1 MLLDDLL
8 ILIFLL
14 IVSAFFSGSEIAF
27 VVANKLKLEVKAR
40 KNNLSAI
47 NALYFSRNP
56 QNFFST
62 VLIGNNIVNITFASL
77 CAVVLQRFF
86 SLNELS
92 ILLISTFLLLIFGE
106 LIPKYLSRELSDR
119 IILVTV
125 LPVRAFS
132 FVLYPFIKLSSK
144 IYSLLLQSSSVSEEN
159 ISSLFA
165 KEDIESLVQESREA
179 GVVDKEE
186 SDIIGKVFDL
196 GEQRVYEAM
205 RPRTEITGVEI
216 GQSID
221 EVIKVFIESGFSKI
235 PVYEENLDN
244 IKGVIFAYDL
254 FKFPQDLKS
263 ITREIIFV
271 PETKKSL
278 DMLNEF
284 LEKHVSIAIV
294 IDEFG
299 GTAGIITI
307 EDIMEELFGEI
318 RDEYD
323 VEEDICRRV
332 AADTYLISGRVE
344 ADFVNEK
351 YELGIP
357 PGDYE
362 TIGGFITTRLGRIP
376 AEGENINIGRFNI
389 LIARATPIKIEVV
402 KLIVN
407 PDIN

>member
-1 MLLDDLL
+1 M
-8 ILIFLL
+8 
-14 IVSAFFSGSEIAF
+14 
-27 VVANKLKLEVKAR
+27 
-40 KNNLSAI
+40 
-47 NALYFSRNP
+47 
-56 QNFFST
+56 
-62 VLIGNNIVNITFASL
+62 
-77 CAVVLQRFF
+77 
-86 SLNELS
+86 
-92 ILLISTFLLLIFGE
+92 
-106 LIPKYLSRELSDR
+106 
-119 IILVTV
+119 
-125 LPVRAFS
+125 
-132 FVLYPFIKLSSK
+132 
-144 IYSLLLQSSSVSEEN
+144 
-159 ISSLFA
+159 
-165 KEDIESLVQESREA
+165 
-179 GVVDKEE
+179 
-186 SDIIGKVFDL
+186 
-196 GEQRVYEAM
+196 
-205 RPRTEITGVEI
+205 
-216 GQSID
+216 
-221 EVIKVFIESGFSKI
+221 IKVFIESGFSKI